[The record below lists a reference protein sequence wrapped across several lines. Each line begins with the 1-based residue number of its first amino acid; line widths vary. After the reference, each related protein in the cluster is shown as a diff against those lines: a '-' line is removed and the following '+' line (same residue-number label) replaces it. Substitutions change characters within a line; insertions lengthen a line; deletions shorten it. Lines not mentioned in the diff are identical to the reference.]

1 MRSVWLRGILFQA
14 ASKGGLEGAQ
24 ACLQVSLQRR
34 VGLSSCGMEAEL
46 ISSSRRQH
54 VRPPVGIDDAEH
66 FGEFVGSLRWDAD
79 TKVLVRWTHPW
90 RIRVA
95 RWRRTGCA
103 VAWDVRGTAR
113 HVQFPTLPPFT
124 GKLYK
129 SAPFPLDGWEA
140 FLEWR

>member
-1 MRSVWLRGILFQA
+1 
-14 ASKGGLEGAQ
+14 
-24 ACLQVSLQRR
+24 
-34 VGLSSCGMEAEL
+34 MEPEL

-54 VRPPVGIDDAEH
+54 VGPPIGIDDAEH

-103 VAWDVRGTAR
+103 VAWDVRGRAR

-129 SAPFPLDGWEA
+129 FAPFPLDGWEA